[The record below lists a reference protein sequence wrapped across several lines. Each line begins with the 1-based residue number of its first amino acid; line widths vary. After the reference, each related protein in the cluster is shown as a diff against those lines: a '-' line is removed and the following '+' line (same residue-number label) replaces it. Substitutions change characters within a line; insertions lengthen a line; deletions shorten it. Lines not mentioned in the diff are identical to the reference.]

1 MRRFLPHALLAG
13 AALFLLW
20 ELYAVTRWVEQAGS
34 LGAAFD
40 HFTHK
45 VGSDW
50 MALIVVSDH
59 LVIAGT
65 VLIALLI
72 DAARQGWSASRLI
85 FLAVAFVAL
94 GSPALLVY
102 LAWRLG
108 TGSRQRP
115 DQPGVS

>member
-1 MRRFLPHALLAG
+1 MRRVTPLALLAG
-13 AALFLLW
+13 ALLFLLW
-20 ELYAVTRWVEQAGS
+20 ELYAVIQWLQQAGS

-40 HFTHK
+40 HFRRAI
-45 VGSDW
+45 GSDW

-72 DAARQGWSASRLI
+72 DAARQGWNPSRLI

-94 GSPALLVY
+94 GTPTLLVY
-102 LAWRLG
+102 LAWRF
-108 TGSRQRP
+108 TTKSRRQSARA
-115 DQPGVS
+115 

>member
-1 MRRFLPHALLAG
+1 MRRFLPPALLAG
-13 AALFLLW
+13 ALLFLLW
-20 ELYAVTRWVEQAGS
+20 ELYAVTRWLQKAGS

-40 HFTHK
+40 HFGRA

-59 LVIAGT
+59 LIIAGT

-85 FLAVAFVAL
+85 LLAVGFVAL
-94 GSPALLVY
+94 GTPALLGY
-102 LAWRLG
+102 LAWRL
-108 TGSRQRP
+108 TIESRRQSP
-115 DQPGVS
+115 SA